1 MVHTSCRSIRNIAV
15 VHGTCIMS
23 LVHSIGCRSG
33 KNNGQFQ
40 HGVARQLALLAYPK
54 FPSNLFMTRT
64 LLLLYADAVHG
75 GMEIRLPIPIFSCE
89 AVSRGYCII
98 LGIGIGIECDASP
111 RQILKRVAG
120 ATCMG
125 CADFMVDEFGVVIV
139 AKWEWEWWEWEM
151 QHAAFRRS

>member
-1 MVHTSCRSIRNIAV
+1 MCIIIFIWCIRSNAVVGEWCMVHTSCRSIRNIAV

-98 LGIGIGIECDASP
+98 LGRYRMRCQSPSNIEES
-111 RQILKRVAG
+111 
-120 ATCMG
+120 
-125 CADFMVDEFGVVIV
+125 
-139 AKWEWEWWEWEM
+139 
-151 QHAAFRRS
+151 RRCHLHGG